1 MHSFKPDS
9 TTMSEVLKADV
20 LIYNGGESEK
30 WIDDLFNVK
39 RMRRRI

>member
-1 MHSFKPDS
+1 MHSFNPDS
-9 TTMSEVLKADV
+9 TTMYEILKADV

-39 RMRRRI
+39 IKRT